1 MPAAPAPI
9 MTTFFLPSRSKGCEE
24 VDILSVKTA
33 IAIRGTQYQGLWL
46 IQSSSTKLISYE
58 KGDLQRVQHRS
69 ERKRL
74 QRTSHSPLEGRVLPS
89 RLGGQEANAEE
100 NAQSLARMTRC
111 RLIYYR
117 LSSPVVTSSSKLGLA
132 LMRLRSGSDWSSPF

>member
-1 MPAAPAPI
+1 M
-9 MTTFFLPSRSKGCEE
+9 
-24 VDILSVKTA
+24 
-33 IAIRGTQYQGLWL
+33 
-46 IQSSSTKLISYE
+46 SSTGVK
-58 KGDLQRVQHRS
+58 
-69 ERKRL
+69 ERGYKE
-74 QRTSHSPLEGRVLPS
+74 SPLEGRVLPS

-111 RLIYYR
+111 RLIYYW